1 MKRPEKKDY
10 TVINDAP
17 SIAGESI
24 IEWYPYTKALEK
36 YIDNLEKLQQQDVS
50 EELEE
55 AYKEGIREGYNE
67 RHKYD

>member
-1 MKRPEKKDY
+1 MKKE
-10 TVINDAP
+10 
-17 SIAGESI
+17 EI
-24 IEWYPYTKALEK
+24 IEELGIRFEACEETLEDAAEA
-36 YIDNLEKLQQQDVS
+36 ILKLQQQDVS